1 MMTRARW
8 IAAFLALTGTALGME
23 CWASWDADP
32 DTVPW
37 TELIV
42 THVPSEVT
50 AAAIGALVV
59 WLPAHFWV
67 RYRRRARR
75 DEEGER

>member
-1 MMTRARW
+1 MPRRVW
-8 IAAFLALTGTALGME
+8 IAGFLGGTALLLVAE

-32 DTVPW
+32 GTVPW
-37 TELIV
+37 TDLIT
-42 THVPSEVT
+42 THVPGEVT

-59 WLPAHFWV
+59 WLPLHFAI

-75 DEEGER
+75 TRGE

>member
-1 MMTRARW
+1 MSRRTAW
-8 IAAFLALTGTALGME
+8 IAAFLTTTAAALIAE
-23 CWASWDADP
+23 CWASWDSSP

-37 TELIV
+37 TDLIV
-42 THVPSEVT
+42 AHVPGEVT

-59 WLPAHFWV
+59 WLPLHFAI

-75 DEEGER
+75 TREE